1 MDKHPQLSKIVANDS
16 GLATTGKTPAR
27 KPRPKST
34 RFVPE
39 QPISVRFEPEMIE
52 RLDRV
57 ATQLSK
63 VNTNIRIGRSS
74 VVKLALE
81 RALLVLEAELAIV
94 RPGTATQLR

>member
-1 MDKHPQLSKIVANDS
+1 MDKHPQLSKVAANDS
-16 GLATTGKTPAR
+16 GLATNGKAPAR

-34 RFVPE
+34 RVAPE
-39 QPISVRFEPEMIE
+39 QPISVRFEPEMLE

-63 VNTNIRIGRSS
+63 VNANIRVGRSS

-81 RALLVLEAELAIV
+81 RALLVLEVELAIV
-94 RPGTATQLR
+94 RPGTATQFR